1 MDQTLKLY
9 TLQFKEARTYLFAIL
24 FITGNIVLPQLCHLV
39 PNGGHIWLPIYFFTL
54 IGAYKYG
61 MKVGLLTAIFSP
73 LVNSVL
79 FHMPSIAVLPSILLK
94 GVLLAIAAG
103 WCAKRYQKVS
113 LGILLL
119 VVLFYQV
126 VGSLGECLIEGSWA
140 AGLTDFKMGLPGM
153 ALQVVGGYLVI
164 GQLFKN

>member
-9 TLQFKEARTYLFAIL
+9 TLEFRETRTYLFALL
-24 FITGNIVLPQLCHLV
+24 FIVGNIVLPQLCHLI
-39 PNGGHIWLPIYFFTL
+39 PNGGHTWLPIYFFTL

-73 LVNSVL
+73 LVNATL
-79 FHMPSIAVLPSILLK
+79 FHMPGAAALPAILLK
-94 GVLLAIAAG
+94 GTLLALAAG
-103 WCAKRYQKVS
+103 WCAQRFQKVS
-113 LGILLL
+113 LGTLLL
-119 VVLFYQV
+119 VVLSYQII
-126 VGSLGECLIEGSWA
+126 GSLGECLIEGSWL

-164 GQLFKN
+164 KYLFKN

>member
-9 TLQFKEARTYLFAIL
+9 TLQFKEARTYLFAML

-79 FHMPSIAVLPSILLK
+79 FHMPSAAVLPTILLK

-103 WCAKRYQKVS
+103 WCAQRYQKVS
-113 LGILLL
+113 LGTLLL
-119 VVLFYQV
+119 VVLFYQI
-126 VGSLGECLIEGSWA
+126 VGSLGESLIEGSWT
-140 AGLTDFKMGLPGM
+140 AGLTDFQLGLPGM
-153 ALQVVGGYLVI
+153 ALQVIGGYFVI
-164 GQLFKN
+164 RYMFNN

>member
-9 TLQFKEARTYLFAIL
+9 TLEFKEAKTYLFALL
-24 FITGNIVLPQLCHLV
+24 FMIGNIVLPQLCHQI

-73 LVNSVL
+73 LVNATL
-79 FHMPSIAVLPSILLK
+79 FHMPGAAALPAILLK
-94 GVLLAIAAG
+94 GTLLAVAAG
-103 WCAKRYQKVS
+103 LCAQHFKKVS
-113 LGILLL
+113 IGTLLL
-119 VVLFYQV
+119 VVLGYQIL
-126 VGSLGECLIEGSWA
+126 GSLGESLIEGSLM
-140 AGLTDFKMGLPGM
+140 AGLTDFKLGLPGM

-164 GQLFKN
+164 KYLFKN